1 MRMLHIKLYFRKCDP
16 FFNPLVHLDRIPYAS
31 ILCNYY
37 FEEYRQY
44 KIKGQIARLFLIQ
57 LIFNTFRS

>member
-1 MRMLHIKLYFRKCDP
+1 MLSSGIIYGTVNIAAKWFLFRQSG
-16 FFNPLVHLDRIPYAS
+16 NSAYAS
-31 ILCNYY
+31 ILCSYY

-57 LIFNTFRS
+57 LVFNTFRS